1 MAERAGWHPVR
12 VRTRS
17 LPSYVPTAVA
27 VSVTTGIYGISFGA
41 LAVAAGLSVAQ
52 ACALSALMFTGG
64 SQFAAVAV
72 VGAGGSAA
80 TAATNALLLGARN
93 TAYGFVNAPILR
105 RMPLLGRA
113 AASQLVIDESTAIA
127 AAQEDERHRLGAF
140 LWTGITLWVC
150 WNLGTLGG
158 AFAGDALGDPER
170 WGLDAMFPAAFV
182 ALLAPQLR
190 QPGAVPAA
198 LAGAVIAL
206 VLVPLAPVGIPVL
219 ASVLGLFAARA
230 AWREA
235 DS

>member
-1 MAERAGWHPVR
+1 MLVPRRP
-12 VRTRS
+12 

-72 VGAGGSAA
+72 IGAGGSPA

-93 TAYGFVNAPILR
+93 TAYGFVNVPILR
-105 RMPLLGRA
+105 RLHWSARA
-113 AASQLVIDESTAIA
+113 GATHLVIDETTAIA
-127 AAQEDERHRLGAF
+127 NAQPHEHHRLGAY
-140 LWTGITLWVC
+140 LWTGITLWLC

-158 AFAGDALGDPER
+158 AVAGDALGDPER

-198 LAGAVIAL
+198 IAGALIAL

-219 ASVLGLFAARA
+219 ASVLGLLAARA

-235 DS
+235 DA